1 MPNQISET
9 VLGEAEKIS
18 LVALP
23 GKLPAGSCIEIQSPN
38 MGGITEEFLQQW
50 LKTGVPVKIRVCA
63 GPALFFFFF
72 IYLFGRF
79 GRSCVTW
86 DILFRQMDS
95 SCGAQASV
103 FGAHGLS
110 CSKTCGIL
118 VPQ

>member
-1 MPNQISET
+1 M
-9 VLGEAEKIS
+9 
-18 LVALP
+18 
-23 GKLPAGSCIEIQSPN
+23 
-38 MGGITEEFLQQW
+38 
-50 LKTGVPVKIRVCA
+50 KIRVCA
-63 GPALFFFFF
+63 GPALFLF
-72 IYLFGRF
+72 IYLAALGL
-79 GRSCVTW
+79 SCVTW